1 LPSALIIAAVW
12 IVFSIVYFGGQ
23 FSKFTRYYLPA
34 TPFLCLCAAWFL
46 HHLATRSTTSTHT
59 VDDRTSFNRTLP
71 ALCLGLTTLWGL
83 AVTSIYA
90 RPHPRVAATQW
101 ILANVP
107 PGTVVAN
114 ETAWDD
120 ALPAGGSASLE
131 NLDLKLYD
139 ADNEEKRLHML
150 DTLDRAQWIFI
161 SSQRAWQS
169 IPRVPQKWPLTTEY
183 YRALFDGYLG
193 FEPVKEWANYPQ
205 LFGLSVRDE
214 KFEEA
219 LSVYDHP
226 RVVLFRKTPEWSR
239 AKAEKILNAGLA
251 AQARDVPLREVY
263 DAGWRPESQE
273 PLPQLPSP
281 RR

>member
-1 LPSALIIAAVW
+1 
-12 IVFSIVYFGGQ
+12 VFSVVYFGGQ

-59 VDDRTSFNRTLP
+59 TNNRIPFNRTLP
-71 ALCLGLTTLWGL
+71 ALCLGLTALWGL

-90 RPHPRVAATQW
+90 RPHPRVAATKW
-101 ILANVP
+101 IGANVP

-120 ALPAGGSASLE
+120 ALPAGGSPNLQS
-131 NLDLKLYD
+131 LDLKLYD
-139 ADNEEKRLHML
+139 VDNEEKRLHLL
-150 DTLDRAQWIFI
+150 DTLERAQWIFV

-193 FEPVKEWANYPQ
+193 F
-205 LFGLSVRDE
+205 
-214 KFEEA
+214 
-219 LSVYDHP
+219 
-226 RVVLFRKTPEWSR
+226 R
-239 AKAEKILNAGLA
+239 AG
-251 AQARDVPLREVY
+251 
-263 DAGWRPESQE
+263 
-273 PLPQLPSP
+273 
-281 RR
+281 